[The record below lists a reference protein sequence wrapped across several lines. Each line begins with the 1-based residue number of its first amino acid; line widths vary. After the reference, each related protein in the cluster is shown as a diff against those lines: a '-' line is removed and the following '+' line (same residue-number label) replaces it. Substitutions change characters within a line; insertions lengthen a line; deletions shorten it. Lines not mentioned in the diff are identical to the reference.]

1 MNTIITKKLLI
12 ALMLTVLSLFSDVAA
27 AQDTA
32 STTSVISKSELEAII
47 ARYYG
52 YIFSDEKSP
61 TLEELRPSWVT
72 AAFNDA
78 SRGTSVPTLES
89 LRRDVEQR
97 VNEGTSG
104 DSNRGDMTW
113 LDVLVQWF
121 REWIQRIFGHVSS
134 VTFKSFCGTVV
145 SSWYDRV

>member
-12 ALMLTVLSLFSDVAA
+12 ALTFAVLSLFSNVAA

-47 ARYYG
+47 ERYYG
-52 YIFSDEKSP
+52 YIFSDEKPP
-61 TLEELRPSWVT
+61 TLDELRPSWVT
-72 AAFNDA
+72 AALNDA

-97 VNEGTSG
+97 VNEGASG

-113 LDVLVQWF
+113 LDLLVQWF

-134 VTFKSFCGTVV
+134 VTSKGSCGTVV